1 MNMILTLN
9 PPDLITILVAGGVG
23 LVAIGAVGLAVSR
36 HLLRLV
42 LALGLAEAGGNLLLV
57 LAGYRWDAVAP
68 ILTGEAVVR
77 TMVDPIP
84 QALVLTSIVI
94 GVGVQALAVAL
105 MIRIKEAYG
114 TLDIRELK
122 TLVERDICAAAG
134 IAPPHSAE
142 PPTQPLPAP
151 NTGNLAIR
159 IAHKEPA

>member
-1 MNMILTLN
+1 MNMILNLP
-9 PPDLITILVAGGVG
+9 PPDLITALAAGGVG
-23 LVAIGAVGLAVSR
+23 LVAIGAVGLAVSH

-42 LALGLAEAGGNLLLV
+42 LALGIAEAGGNLLLV

-68 ILTGEAVVR
+68 ILTGGAVTR
-77 TMVDPIP
+77 SMVDPVP

-122 TLVERDICAAAG
+122 TRVEWDICGEAG
-134 IAPPHSAE
+134 IAPPQSAHL
-142 PPTQPLPAP
+142 PAPCPSLPAPLPA
-151 NTGNLAIR
+151 
-159 IAHKEPA
+159 KESA